1 MISIKTLF
9 IIAFLYFFWLMLR
22 ITMEYVPARPD
33 VGFLMIKQT
42 EVEAYPE
49 YLPIFYIHVYT
60 SIFVLLLGFIALLR
74 INFGISHFHRWVGKG
89 YVFLL
94 LVFAAPSGIYMGIHA
109 NGGELSV
116 VAFLILGILWWW
128 TTFKAYQTARQKDFT
143 AHKRWMW
150 RSFALSVSAL
160 TLRMWKVII
169 VYFFQLPPMDTYQI
183 IAWLGW
189 VPNLLLV
196 EYLVKRKII

>member
-22 ITMEYVPARPD
+22 ITLEYVPARPD

-74 INFGISHFHRWVGKG
+74 INFGIYHFHRWVGKG

-128 TTFKAYQTARQKDFT
+128 TTFKANQTARQKDFT

-196 EYLVKRKII
+196 EYLIKRRII